1 MHWKTI
7 QECTLRNPCQ
17 DESIIVYT
25 INDIKDSHKDDYDVT
40 KCNNVQGDSRCRGDP
55 RDWRRCASHDRLVSV
70 DNDDL
75 IIGDDK
81 VC

>member
-1 MHWKTI
+1 M
-7 QECTLRNPCQ
+7 
-17 DESIIVYT
+17 DY
-25 INDIKDSHKDDYDVT
+25 HKDDYGVT

-81 VC
+81 VY